1 MNANINLLLR
11 KDEETLKRQRRIK
24 KLNLLAVSFLIGIG
38 ALSFFI
44 FLLIQIINPT
54 SVKKEQDETFR
65 KISVYQTRQAKLL
78 ILENRVNNISE
89 IFNKRKDL
97 SKVIQTILT
106 KTPDRIFIE
115 SLEVDGKSVIMT
127 AYSSSLSSIG
137 DFINNF
143 TDMVRKKDLID
154 ALTINA
160 LVFDEERGSY
170 EISLTANLI
179 L

>member
-11 KDEETLKRQRRIK
+11 KDEETLRRQRKIK

-38 ALSFFI
+38 VLSFFI
-44 FLLIQIINPT
+44 FLLIQIINP
-54 SVKKEQDETFR
+54 SLVKKEQDETLR
-65 KISVYQTRQAKLL
+65 KISVYQTRQAKLF
-78 ILENRVNNISE
+78 ILGSRVNNISE
-89 IFNKRKDL
+89 ILNKRKDL

-106 KTPDRIFIE
+106 KTPDKIFIE

-127 AYSSSLSSIG
+127 AQSSSLLAIG
-137 DFINNF
+137 DFINNL

-154 ALTINA
+154 VLTINA
-160 LVFDEERGSY
+160 LIFDEARNSY
-170 EISLTANLI
+170 QISLTANLI